1 MTPDQL
7 DDPDLPL
14 QDMMERWPET
24 IPVFI
29 RHRML
34 CVGCLVGPFHTLTDA
49 CAEYGLDLDAFS
61 RELARAVT
69 PSPLKS
75 AQADADRRR

>member
-1 MTPDQL
+1 MTTQSL

-14 QDMMERWPET
+14 QDIMERWPET

-49 CAEYGLDLDAFS
+49 CAEYGMDLDSFT
-61 RELARAVT
+61 RELTCAVT
-69 PSPLKS
+69 PSRMK
-75 AQADADRRR
+75 

>member
-1 MTPDQL
+1 MTTDRL

-14 QDMMERWPET
+14 DDLMARWPET

-34 CVGCLVGPFHTLTDA
+34 CVECLVSPFHTVTDA
-49 CAEYGLDLDAFS
+49 CGEYGLDVDRFY
-61 RELARAVT
+61 RELTGAVT
-69 PSPLKS
+69 PLRMK
-75 AQADADRRR
+75 